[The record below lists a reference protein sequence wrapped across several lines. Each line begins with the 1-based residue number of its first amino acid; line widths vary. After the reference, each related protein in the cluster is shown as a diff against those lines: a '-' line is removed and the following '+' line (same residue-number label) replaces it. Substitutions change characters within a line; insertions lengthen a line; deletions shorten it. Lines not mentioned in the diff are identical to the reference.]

1 MMPAITKTTPS
12 AMIQPDLAR
21 NGSSAVSCAVLGDPV
36 KLDMVF
42 DSRFCGVKQPS
53 LPRVKSGYERPADIY
68 KICRYARTA
77 EAMTQSIIDWPDAHD
92 TPGPD
97 ARSI

>member
-21 NGSSAVSCAVLGDPV
+21 NGSSAVSCMVLGDPV

-42 DSRFCGVKQPS
+42 VSRSCVFPFCGVKQS
-53 LPRVKSGYERPADIY
+53 MAS
-68 KICRYARTA
+68 AR
-77 EAMTQSIIDWPDAHD
+77 
-92 TPGPD
+92 
-97 ARSI
+97 